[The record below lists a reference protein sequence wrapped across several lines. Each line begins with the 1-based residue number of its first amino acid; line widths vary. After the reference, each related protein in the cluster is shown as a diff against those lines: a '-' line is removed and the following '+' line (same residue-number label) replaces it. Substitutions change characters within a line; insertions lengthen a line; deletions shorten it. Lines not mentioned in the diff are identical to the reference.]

1 MDHGDT
7 EEESPQYLS
16 ELASKGDYYA
26 SELEERMV
34 SDFKEASWKHTMA
47 SEMRRRQEARKSRMP
62 SLTMAPR
69 PIPISCVQ
77 SADQVL
83 LIENSRIEKGGAIHH
98 QSEYARKMQAGKL
111 KPWELEYCQSAVDPQ
126 CNCHTFAVCP
136 QCGAHRTTLSTQGS
150 QKYGDVTGKGLY
162 SCFHSLDLRSG
173 DEADESVPKIHL

>member
-1 MDHGDT
+1 MNLGDT

-16 ELASKGDYYA
+16 ELADKQDYGG
-26 SELEERMV
+26 SELEERMA
-34 SDFKEASWKHTMA
+34 SDFMEASWKHTIA
-47 SEMRRRQEARKSRMP
+47 LEMKKRQEVRKSRIS
-62 SLTMAPR
+62 SLTVAPQL
-69 PIPISCVQ
+69 IPISCVHG
-77 SADQVL
+77 ADQVL
-83 LIENSRIEKGGAIHH
+83 LSENGRIEKGEAIHY

-111 KPWELEYCQSAVDPQ
+111 EPWESEYCQSAVCPHY
-126 CNCHTFAVCP
+126 NCHAFADCP